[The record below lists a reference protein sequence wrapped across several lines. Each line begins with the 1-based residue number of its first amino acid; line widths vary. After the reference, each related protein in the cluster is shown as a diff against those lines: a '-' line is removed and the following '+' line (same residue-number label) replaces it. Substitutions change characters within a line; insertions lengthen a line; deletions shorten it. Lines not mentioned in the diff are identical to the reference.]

1 MPVGINEYQGI
12 DNIYTDLIY
21 YGFKSLETDGYPTCI
36 WMGLSKFRYE
46 RYKPVYVA
54 KLIV

>member
-12 DNIYTDLIY
+12 ENIYTDLIY

-36 WMGLSKFRYE
+36 WTDRVGLAQS
-46 RYKPVYVA
+46 VA
-54 KLIV
+54 CPPLAR